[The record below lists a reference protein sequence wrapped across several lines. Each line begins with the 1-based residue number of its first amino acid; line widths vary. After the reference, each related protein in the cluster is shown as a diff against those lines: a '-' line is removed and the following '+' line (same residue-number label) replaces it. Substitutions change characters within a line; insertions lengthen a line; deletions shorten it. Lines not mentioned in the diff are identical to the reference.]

1 MQKPVFKANI
11 KHLFLQQFCFPAIQ
25 HYPFF
30 QGTTVAGFIS
40 HTSYPGRLRQP
51 ADCPGLEY
59 LSPSGSLSSP
69 HYAQKYFLIDLYQ

>member
-11 KHLFLQQFCFPAIQ
+11 KHLFLQQFCFSSHTTLPL
-25 HYPFF
+25 FK
-30 QGTTVAGFIS
+30 GTTVAGFIL

-59 LSPSGSLSSP
+59 LSPSGSIVPFIQQTISRNRV
-69 HYAQKYFLIDLYQ
+69 